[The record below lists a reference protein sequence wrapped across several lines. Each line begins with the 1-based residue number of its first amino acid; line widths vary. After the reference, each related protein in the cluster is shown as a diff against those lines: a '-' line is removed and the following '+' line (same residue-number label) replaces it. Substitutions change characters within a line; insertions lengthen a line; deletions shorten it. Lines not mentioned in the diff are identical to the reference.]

1 MKLNLK
7 NTKQI
12 REVMQMFNIES
23 EEDLNGKLI
32 LTDDEQV
39 YVKLESYVGGL
50 VLYKLDTLS
59 SNLIYI
65 GEVEND

>member
-1 MKLNLK
+1 
-7 NTKQI
+7 
-12 REVMQMFNIES
+12 MFNIEA

-32 LTDDEQV
+32 VADGGDV
-39 YVKLESYVGGL
+39 YVKLAGSSGGL

-65 GEVEND
+65 GEVDND

>member
-1 MKLNLK
+1 
-7 NTKQI
+7 
-12 REVMQMFNIES
+12 MFNIES